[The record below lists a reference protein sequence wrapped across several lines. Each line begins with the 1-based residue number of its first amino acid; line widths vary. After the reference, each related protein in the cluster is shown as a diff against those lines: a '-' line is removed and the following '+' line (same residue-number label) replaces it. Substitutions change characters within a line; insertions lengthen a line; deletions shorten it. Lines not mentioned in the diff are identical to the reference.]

1 MCLFFVNDTATTEI
15 YTYGHTLSLHDALPI
30 SLSSSG
36 SGGAGGLGSDS
47 SFGEGND
54 SGGGGDGGAGTGGTV
69 RRSEEHTSELQSL
82 MRISYAVFCLQ
93 KKTKQSKKNTTTYA
107 TKTRSEEQ
115 SKLLTDTQK
124 TDNQYV

>member
-69 RRSEEHTSELQSL
+69 RLVATGGTITSNRETVDITASGLSGEAGGGGKIG
-82 MRISYAVFCLQ
+82 RAHV
-93 KKTKQSKKNTTTYA
+93 
-107 TKTRSEEQ
+107 
-115 SKLLTDTQK
+115 
-124 TDNQYV
+124 